1 MEIRMERVSGTKMI
15 RKNRKR
21 HGLMI
26 TACAFLCTKIGNG
39 MSILLAI
46 SRRIDTA
53 DFADNTFWQ
62 SKGFPD
68 NLFRDQNGVFPGNT
82 LRERT
87 LQTSNAVRSPEKASH
102 PQKSNRKT
110 TKKCYPQKIA
120 TQSGCDILKRKTKR
134 RGML

>member
-1 MEIRMERVSGTKMI
+1 
-15 RKNRKR
+15 
-21 HGLMI
+21 
-26 TACAFLCTKIGNG
+26 

-68 NLFRDQNGVFPGNT
+68 TLFRDQNGVFPGNA

-87 LQTSNAVRSPEKASH
+87 CQTSNTVRS
-102 PQKSNRKT
+102 QKKPAIPRNLVGENDQKVLSA
-110 TKKCYPQKIA
+110 KKWQPRADVTY
-120 TQSGCDILKRKTKR
+120 
-134 RGML
+134 

>member
-1 MEIRMERVSGTKMI
+1 MERVSGTKI
-15 RKNRKR
+15 IKSRRK

-26 TACAFLCTKIGNG
+26 AACAFLRAKTGNG

-68 NLFRDQNGVFPGNT
+68 TLFRDQNGVFPGNA

-87 LQTSNAVRSPEKASH
+87 CQTSNTVRSPEKASH
-102 PQKSNRKT
+102 PQKSGGGKRPKSVIRK
-110 TKKCYPQKIA
+110 KMAAK
-120 TQSGCDILKRKTKR
+120 SGCDILKIKTKR

>member
-1 MEIRMERVSGTKMI
+1 
-15 RKNRKR
+15 
-21 HGLMI
+21 
-26 TACAFLCTKIGNG
+26 

-68 NLFRDQNGVFPGNT
+68 TLFRDQNGVFPGNT

-87 LQTSNAVRSPEKASH
+87 CQTSNTVRSLEKASH
-102 PQKSNRKT
+102 PQKSGGENDQKVLSA
-110 TKKCYPQKIA
+110 KKWQPRADVTY
-120 TQSGCDILKRKTKR
+120 
-134 RGML
+134 

>member
-1 MEIRMERVSGTKMI
+1 
-15 RKNRKR
+15 
-21 HGLMI
+21 
-26 TACAFLCTKIGNG
+26 

-46 SRRIDTA
+46 FRRIDTA

-87 LQTSNAVRSPEKASH
+87 FQTSNTVRSPEKASH
-102 PQKSNRKT
+102 PQKSGGKT
-110 TKKCYPQKIA
+110 TKKCYPQKMA
-120 TQSGCDILKRKTKR
+120 AKSGCDILKIKTKR